1 MFAWL
6 KELLEIRYEN
16 KLRNLRLKEE
26 LQDRSKFCSSCEVLR
41 IELENSH
48 RERRELMGR
57 ILTPPTKEPDHIV
70 APEPQK
76 LPTVRRHI
84 PWTVKQQMLEAEDRQ
99 KAIALKNAAKP
110 DVTSVEDLE
119 KELDLASA
127 TRESQSGTTTGVNG

>member
-6 KELLEIRYEN
+6 RELLEIRYEN
-16 KLRNLRLKEE
+16 NLRKLRLKEE
-26 LQDRSKFCSSCEVLR
+26 MQDRNKFCSSCEVLK

-57 ILTPPTKEPDHIV
+57 ILNPIKETEREV

-84 PWTVKQQMLEAEDRQ
+84 PWTVKQQALEQEDRA
-99 KAIALKNAAKP
+99 KAIALRNAAKP
-110 DVTSVEDLE
+110 DTSVEDLE
-119 KELDLASA
+119 KELDLATQ
-127 TRESQSGTTTGVNG
+127 TRENQSGTPAEGVNR